1 MECPICK
8 SKAQELEGGRFDGY
22 ALKCPVH
29 GEVEVSDTVR
39 ATRMDESRV
48 AWERAHTNARYRAV
62 KNTQHETVAGK
73 RPRILD
79 SDFMT
84 AADEGD

>member
-8 SKAQELEGGRFDGY
+8 SEARELERGLFDGH
-22 ALKCPVH
+22 ALRCPVH
-29 GEVEVSDTVR
+29 GEIEFSDTVR
-39 ATRMDESRV
+39 ATRLGEPRD
-48 AWERAHTNARYRAV
+48 AWECAV

-79 SDFMT
+79 SDF
-84 AADEGD
+84 